1 MAWNEPGGNG
11 KDPWGHNK
19 KPEGP
24 PDLDELFKKMQDKL
38 NDIFGGS
45 GSGSNNQQDNRSMGW
60 SSIIVILVIMLV
72 VWSLFGLYTV
82 QPAEKGV
89 ETRFGRYIRTTEQG
103 WHWHIPYPVD
113 QVQKIDV
120 SLVRPINHKALMLTQ
135 DENIVEIELIIQYLI
150 NQPADYLFNVVDP
163 DDTLHQATESALREI
178 VGTSKMDDVLTSERT
193 RVANDTKKLIQK
205 IVDRYEVGLIVMS
218 VNMQNAQPPAEVQA
232 SFADVIKARE
242 DKERHKNQAEAY
254 ANEVE
259 QRAIGV
265 ASKLGEDALGYKA
278 KKVLQAKGDTE
289 RFEQIL
295 LEYEKAQEITR
306 TRLYLEAM
314 ESVLSNTSKVL
325 IDVENGNNLM
335 YLPLDK
341 LVNSAG
347 SMQQAVPAS
356 GTSTQGNGYTLPRSN
371 YPESQDIRSRGGR

>member
-11 KDPWGHNK
+11 KDPWGHEK

-38 NDIFGGS
+38 NDIFGS
-45 GSGSNNQQDNRSMGW
+45 GSGGDSQQDNQGIGW
-60 SSIIVILVIMLV
+60 SGIIAILVILLGI
-72 VWSLFGLYTV
+72 WSLFGLYTV
-82 QPAEKGV
+82 QPAERGV

-103 WHWHIPYPVD
+103 WHWHIPYPIE

-135 DENIVEIELIIQYLI
+135 DENIVEIELVIQYRI
-150 NQPADYLFNVVDP
+150 QHPSDYLFKVVDP
-163 DDTLHQATESALREI
+163 DDTLRQATESALREV

-193 RVANDTKKLIQK
+193 RVANDTKKLIQE
-205 IVDRYEVGLIVMS
+205 IVDRYGTGLMVAS

-232 SFADVIKARE
+232 AFADVIKARE

-259 QRAIGV
+259 QRAIGI
-265 ASKLGEDALGYKA
+265 ANKLSEDALGYKA
-278 KKVLQAKGDTE
+278 QKILQAKGDTE
-289 RFEQIL
+289 RFAQIL
-295 LEYEKAQEITR
+295 QEYEKAQDITR

-325 IDVENGNNLM
+325 VDVENGNNLM

-341 LVNSAG
+341 LVNPS
-347 SMQQAVPAS
+347 SVPLPQMVP
-356 GTSTQGNGYTLPRSN
+356 TPNTPQGNYALPGSS
-371 YPESQDIRSRGGR
+371 YPESQPQDIRSRGGR